1 MWGHCVSRRWTRPA
15 SRSRFCRTIL
25 QRRKTWKLRAPSQP
39 GKVPLV
45 AVMLYG
51 TETGS
56 PHGAV
61 ETPYGKQPLGG
72 FTGSSGRVKF
82 SAVATVD
89 VQ

>member
-1 MWGHCVSRRWTRPA
+1 MNIDGIDSDAAAGKFAKTKTHLEAARAPRADREGRRSSRRCS
-15 SRSRFCRTIL
+15 SRHR
-25 QRRKTWKLRAPSQP
+25 
-39 GKVPLV
+39 
-45 AVMLYG
+45 
-51 TETGS
+51 EGS

-72 FTGSSGRVKF
+72 FTGSSGRIKF